1 MELKKVPASYTPTSG
16 ITLATRKGLTLSQY
30 TTKTPWNLT
39 PNLFV
44 TPTGAII
51 GTPKAASSFVGS
63 YKLNKPPSK
72 VTTPTRYPAITSTV
86 RPTYPTGSGS
96 RTTLG
101 VLPGDKISPTTPHYY
116 TGQAPH
122 ATNPTTSNTGN
133 AGGGAGAPSA
143 TPNPPIVTP
152 YTRSPYTVQ
161 APTPM
166 VITRSS
172 GTSTS
177 SSSSKW
183 WLIGAIVAV
192 GGGLYLWYR
201 HNKQQ
206 GTEAFQ

>member
-1 MELKKVPASYTPTSG
+1 MPFAGRKQEARLTGLSWAVDMPTVHYVRKTVNGKIVHIAQVKTGTTNPANFKYFTDPVYSQSGKLLNPTHIGSPANKVAAGTVYRTTKIIARIGPTGKYVPAPSRPT
-16 ITLATRKGLTLSQY
+16 Q
-30 TTKTPWNLT
+30 
-39 PNLFV
+39 
-44 TPTGAII
+44 
-51 GTPKAASSFVGS
+51 
-63 YKLNKPPSK
+63 
-72 VTTPTRYPAITSTV
+72 
-86 RPTYPTGSGS
+86 PTYPLGSG
-96 RTTLG
+96 TA
-101 VLPGDKISPTTPHYY
+101 PT
-116 TGQAPH
+116 
-122 ATNPTTSNTGN
+122 AT
-133 AGGGAGAPSA
+133 AGGGSGAAAPSA